1 MNANKYSRSGRGRV
15 AAAAV
20 ATTVVLAGLTLS
32 AVAQQTKPRQATPQ
46 RNKPVNS
53 PQTPQRKIGYDDTP
67 FLPGNKYRVHD
78 GTRPQPPVITPPT
91 FSTPDAPGRAP
102 SDAIVLFDGTSMDRW
117 KSANGDG
124 PAPWK
129 IENGAMVVG
138 GGNIVSR
145 DEFGD
150 CQLHI
155 EFCAPNPPKG
165 QDQGRG
171 NSGVFLMGRY
181 EIQVLDN
188 YDNVTYPDGQA
199 GSVYGQYPP
208 LVNASRK
215 PGEWQSY
222 DILWT
227 APRFGDDAK
236 LKTPAYV
243 TILHNGVVVQNHSE
257 LFGATGHR
265 NTPGYWSHGPTGPI
279 SLQDHGD
286 PVRYRN
292 IWVRPIKAHDQP

>member
-1 MNANKYSRSGRGRV
+1 MS
-15 AAAAV
+15 
-20 ATTVVLAGLTLS
+20 
-32 AVAQQTKPRQATPQ
+32 
-46 RNKPVNS
+46 S
-53 PQTPQRKIGYDDTP
+53 PQASPQQRKIGYSDTP
-67 FLPGNKYRVHD
+67 FLPGDKWRVHD
-78 GTRPQPPVITPPT
+78 GTRPQPTIITPPT
-91 FSTPDAPGRAP
+91 ASTQDAPGRAP
-102 SDAIVLFDGTSMDRW
+102 SDAIVLFDGTDLSRW
-117 KSANGDG
+117 KSANRGGDA

-129 IENGAMVVG
+129 IENGAMIAG
-138 GGNIVSR
+138 GGNIVTR

-150 CQLHI
+150 CQLHV
-155 EFCAPNPPKG
+155 EFCAPNPPRG

-188 YDNVTYPDGQA
+188 YDNVTYADGQA

-215 PGEWQSY
+215 PGEWQTY

-227 APRFGDDAK
+227 APRFGQDGK
-236 LKTPAYV
+236 VTTPAFV
-243 TILHNGVVVQNHSE
+243 TILHNGVIVQNHSE

-265 NTPGYWSHGPTGPI
+265 NAPGYAAHGPTGPI
-279 SLQDHGD
+279 ALQDHGD

-292 IWVRPIKAHDQP
+292 LWIRPLKERDQP